1 MARFRVVAMVA
12 LLAALLPACAR
23 NAPPPGAGGPAL
35 VEATPT
41 LADDDT
47 VELTVYLRSGSG
59 PEAFLVPALRTARV
73 GEDLPRIALELLL
86 AGPAPGDETGLQP
99 PLPTT
104 TTVRSF
110 VVEGDTAVVD
120 LSQEAI
126 ADAASVGDSPEHE
139 LLALAAVAD
148 TLTDFPAIDR
158 VRLTVAGAGERFWGS
173 WGLPPVL
180 TRDETLIGRPHGGEL
195 LPSPA
200 RFVLTEQRVGVADA
214 EPVRVRSVRTIDRLA
229 FLRVVVELAG
239 DGDAPV
245 VAIPPTRA
253 WAEGGRLLLEI
264 ADTLDSAAGMA
275 PGQRLRLDGMPFET
289 IEAAEGELPG
299 PLRLAVAP
307 GDGHPFWLHTLTSPT
322 RVVLDVRK

>member
-1 MARFRVVAMVA
+1 MARFRGAVAVA
-12 LLAALLPACAR
+12 LLALLLPACAR
-23 NAPPPGAGGPAL
+23 SAPPPGAGGSAL

-41 LADDDT
+41 LADEDT

-59 PEAFLVPALRTARV
+59 PEAFLVPALRTAPV
-73 GEDLPRIALELLL
+73 GEDLPRVALELLL
-86 AGPAPGDETGLQP
+86 DGPVPADGAGVHA

-104 TTVRSF
+104 TTVRAF
-110 VVEGDTAVVD
+110 AVQGDTAVVD
-120 LSQEAI
+120 LSREAI
-126 ADAASVGDSPEHE
+126 TDAASVGASAEHE

-148 TLTDFPAIDR
+148 TLTDFPAIDW
-158 VRLTVAGAGERFWGS
+158 VRLTVDGAGERFWGA

-180 TRDETLIGRPHGGEL
+180 TRDETLIGKPHEGEL

-200 RFVLTEQRVGVADA
+200 RFVLTEQRVGVAGA
-214 EPVRVRSVRTIDRLA
+214 APVRVRSVRTIDRLA
-229 FLRVVVELAG
+229 FLRVVIELAG
-239 DGDAPV
+239 DGDAPA
-245 VAIPPTRA
+245 VAVPPARA

-264 ADTLDSAAGMA
+264 DDTLESAAGMA
-275 PGQRLRLDGMPFET
+275 PGQRLRLDGMPFQT
-289 IEAAEGELPG
+289 LEAADGELPG